1 MEHYPW
7 YDHYDPHVPR
17 TLEPYPSI
25 TIVDV
30 IRETAT
36 LRPKH
41 PALWYKGRVIS
52 YRTLEQESDALA
64 TALYVLGVR
73 KGDRVALLLPN
84 IPQFVIGELALWK
97 IGAISTP
104 MNPLY
109 TAPELEHAFNE
120 VQAELAIVLTPFYAK
135 VKSIQPRTSLRRII
149 ATNVKEYLPTYL
161 RLLFTVLKE
170 KREGHR
176 IRIAAEDLWF
186 QELIAQH
193 RGEAPPQ
200 ITITPDDPALILFTG
215 GTTGRS
221 KAALGAHKAFIMTGL
236 QVRTWFGDQLE
247 EWKDVF
253 LANLPL
259 FHVFAGVGTQSVA
272 FLGRST
278 MALVPNPRDI
288 GDQIATIEKTR
299 ATFMTA
305 VPTLFIALMQH
316 PRVTQGKADLS
327 SLKACISGAAPLL
340 RQTKED
346 FERLTGARIVE
357 GYALTESMMAS
368 TINPVYGVNKVGS
381 VGMPVPD
388 VKIRIV
394 DPETGTREL
403 PTGEIGEV
411 TMWAPQLM
419 IEYWQ
424 RPEETA
430 YTLRNGWLFTGDLG
444 YLDEDG
450 YLFIVDR
457 KKDVIKVSGL
467 QVWPR
472 EVEEVIARHPAVAEV
487 GVAGIP
493 DPYQGE
499 AVKAWIVLKEGHTAT
514 ADEIR
519 AYCRQYLAPY
529 KVPKHVEFRAE
540 LPKSAVGKLLRR
552 ELRRQAVQQ
561 EGASQHQTDEGS
573 T

>member
-1 MEHYPW
+1 MKAPSW
-7 YDHYDPHVPR
+7 YEHYDPHVPK
-17 TLEPYPSI
+17 TLEPYPTT

-30 IRETAT
+30 IRETARM
-36 LRPKH
+36 RPHH
-41 PALWYKGRVIS
+41 PALWYKGRTIS
-52 YRTLEQESDALA
+52 YRDLDRESDALA
-64 TALYVLGVR
+64 AALHTIGVR

-84 IPQFVIGELALWK
+84 IPQFIIGELAAWK
-97 IGAISTP
+97 LGAISTP

-109 TAPELEHAFNE
+109 TAAELEHAFNE
-120 VQAELAIVLTPFYAK
+120 VQAELAIVLTPFYDK
-135 VKSIQPRTSLRRII
+135 VKSIQDHTGLRQII
-149 ATNVKEYLPTYL
+149 ATNVKEYLPRPL
-161 RLLFTVLKE
+161 RFLFTLLKE
-170 KREGHR
+170 KKEGHR
-176 IRIAAEDLWF
+176 IRIAPPDVWF
-186 QELIAQH
+186 QDLIH
-193 RGEAPPQ
+193 RHRNDVPPDVSLS
-200 ITITPDDPALILFTG
+200 PEDPALILFTG

-221 KAALGAHKAFIMTGL
+221 KAAVGAHRAFIMTGL
-236 QVRTWFGDQLE
+236 QVRTWFGDRLE
-247 EWKDVF
+247 EWRDVF

-272 FLGRST
+272 FMGRST

-288 GDQIATIEKTR
+288 GDQLATIEKTQ

-305 VPTLFIALMQH
+305 VPTLFIAMMQH
-316 PRVTQGKADLS
+316 PRVAQGKADLS

-340 RQTKED
+340 QQTKED

-357 GYALTESMMAS
+357 GYALTESMMAA

-394 DPETGTREL
+394 DAETGTREL
-403 PTGEIGEV
+403 PAGEIGEI

-419 IEYWQ
+419 LEYWQ

-430 YTLRNGWLFTGDLG
+430 YALRDGWLYTGDLG

-487 GVAGIP
+487 GVAGVP

-499 AVKAWIVLKEGHTAT
+499 AVKAWVVLKQGHTAT
-514 ADEIR
+514 AEEIR
-519 AYCRQYLAPY
+519 NHCRQYLAPY
-529 KVPKHVEFRAE
+529 KVPKYVEFRTE

-552 ELRRQAVQQ
+552 ELRK
-561 EGASQHQTDEGS
+561 EG
-573 T
+573 